1 MTKRLAIVPARGGS
15 KRIPRKNIKD
25 FCGKPIISYVVNSA
39 LKSKL
44 FNKIHISSDS
54 DEIRKYSEKLG
65 CKTDFKR
72 PNYLSGDKTTIM
84 EVLKYVVSKYKEA
97 GNNYDEIWLLM
108 ACSPLL
114 DASDLI
120 EASHVFKK
128 STENKK
134 LLAVCEYP
142 APIEWAFNKDEN
154 HNLYPVQPGK
164 FAVRSQDLTKTYYDS
179 GTFAIFKEN
188 HILLSSNDGD
198 DKGFIGFLL
207 DKTSA
212 IDIDTQK
219 DWDLAELLFKTKNK
233 LY

>member
-1 MTKRLAIVPARGGS
+1 MTKRLAIIPARGGS

-25 FCGKPIISYVVNSA
+25 FCGKPMISYVVNSA

-72 PNYLSGDKTTIM
+72 PKYLSGDKTTIM
-84 EVLKYVVSKYKEA
+84 EVLRYVVGKYKKS

-114 DASDLI
+114 DAADLI

-134 LLAVCEYP
+134 LLAICEYP
-142 APIEWAFNKDEN
+142 APIEWAFNKDTN

-164 FAVRSQDLTKTYYDS
+164 FAVRSQDLTKTYYDA

-188 HILLSSNDGD
+188 HILLSSKDGD

-212 IDIDTQK
+212 IDIDNQQ